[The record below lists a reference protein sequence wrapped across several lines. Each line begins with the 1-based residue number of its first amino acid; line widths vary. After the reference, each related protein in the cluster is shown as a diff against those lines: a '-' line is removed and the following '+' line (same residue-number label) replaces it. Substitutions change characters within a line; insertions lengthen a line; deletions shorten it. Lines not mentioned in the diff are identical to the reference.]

1 MNPKKLS
8 LNKETLRALHAGE
21 AEQAAGGYVIRTLA
35 CTLVCPPLNTLKC
48 FVSLACV

>member
-1 MNPKKLS
+1 MNPKKLV
-8 LNKETLRALHAGE
+8 LNTETLRALQADE

-35 CTLVCPPLNTLKC
+35 CSLACPPLNTLKC

>member
-8 LNKETLRALHAGE
+8 LNKETLRALQATE

-35 CTLVCPPLNTLKC
+35 CSLLCPPLDTLKC
-48 FVSLACV
+48 FISLACI